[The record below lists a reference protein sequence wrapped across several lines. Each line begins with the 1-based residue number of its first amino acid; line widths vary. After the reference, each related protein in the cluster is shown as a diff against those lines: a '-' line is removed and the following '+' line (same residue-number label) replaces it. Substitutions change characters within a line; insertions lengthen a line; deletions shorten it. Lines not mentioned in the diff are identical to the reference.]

1 MTAVV
6 VYSRGAE
13 RTTLF
18 QMDGAE
24 LHDAALSDLLDAP
37 AMKARKFGQ
46 EASTDMLAASA
57 ESQRLKR
64 AQQDELEAN
73 EVATNDMAQLQSLSS
88 GYSGSVD
95 SGEPLGLSTG
105 NLASY
110 DSLNALASIPKEMGD
125 GLHDDYGDLSAVTES
140 QLNGLKAELS
150 QLSSQKA
157 SIVNSLQVQRQQTAA
172 HMANDAT
179 VADQIRLH
187 RATSTIS
194 ARQVRAAM
202 RAAQMAQ
209 QRAKEAK
216 VIQDNQV
223 SRSRSRW
230 EGVGGRTSR

>member
-1 MTAVV
+1 
-6 VYSRGAE
+6 
-13 RTTLF
+13 
-18 QMDGAE
+18 
-24 LHDAALSDLLDAP
+24 
-37 AMKARKFGQ
+37 
-46 EASTDMLAASA
+46 
-57 ESQRLKR
+57 
-64 AQQDELEAN
+64 
-73 EVATNDMAQLQSLSS
+73 
-88 GYSGSVD
+88 
-95 SGEPLGLSTG
+95 
-105 NLASY
+105 
-110 DSLNALASIPKEMGD
+110 MGD